1 MTRSVIQFIGTQ
13 RSGSNLLRLM
23 LNQHSVISAPHPPHL
38 LKTFM
43 PLISKY
49 GDLKVRENR
58 YLLVDDVCN
67 WVEYNSVEWS
77 LIKFD
82 RDKIT
87 DEITSLL
94 DLFEIIYQQ
103 KCAVDKAEIRCF
115 KSTFNIEYKVELK
128 KCFVRLDHSLKPQKV
143 VKQVDG
149 GQKMHKS
156 THTHIPRHLK

>member
-1 MTRSVIQFIGTQ
+1 
-13 RSGSNLLRLM
+13 
-23 LNQHSVISAPHPPHL
+23 
-38 LKTFM
+38 M

-67 WVEYNSVEWS
+67 WVEFNPVECS
-77 LIKFD
+77 LINFD
-82 RDKIT
+82 RNEIT
-87 DEITSLL
+87 DEITLLL

-128 KCFVRLDHSLKPQKV
+128 KCFVRFIFICTEMAAMLPFRLKRP
-143 VKQVDG
+143 
-149 GQKMHKS
+149 
-156 THTHIPRHLK
+156 I